1 MSPSTS
7 SGPGVVKLSLA
18 QNAYER
24 LQSASTKD
32 SLSFEEVIGSNSM
45 SETLQKVASYQ
56 QRLLATKSESPNG
69 HLFIN
74 GKYHP
79 FANVRTQPQAIADSI
94 ALDILGS
101 ERIGES
107 SIIPTGTAAIGLYDL
122 GCFQLLLRSTWCT
135 DSTKQDHRTDHG
147 GACFEDCQST

>member
-1 MSPSTS
+1 MTPSTS

-24 LQSASTKD
+24 LQSGSTKD

-45 SETLQKVASYQ
+45 SETLQKVSRYQ
-56 QRLLATKSESPNG
+56 QRLLATKSELPNG

-79 FANVRTQPQAIADSI
+79 FANV
-94 ALDILGS
+94 
-101 ERIGES
+101 
-107 SIIPTGTAAIGLYDL
+107 GTAP
-122 GCFQLLLRSTWCT
+122 
-135 DSTKQDHRTDHG
+135 
-147 GACFEDCQST
+147 

>member
-1 MSPSTS
+1 MTPSTS

-24 LQSASTKD
+24 LQSGSTKE
-32 SLSFEEVIGSNSM
+32 SLTFEEVIGTTSM

-74 GKYHP
+74 GKHHP
-79 FANVRTQPQAIADSI
+79 FANVRTQTQPTADNI
-94 ALDILGS
+94 ALDVLGPK
-101 ERIGES
+101 RIDEPS
-107 SIIPTGTAAIGLYDL
+107 VIPTGTAAIRLYDIR
-122 GCFQLLLRSTWCT
+122 CFQLLLQSTWCT
-135 DSTKQDHRTDHG
+135 DSTKQDHRADHG
-147 GACFEDCQST
+147 GTCFEDCQST

>member
-56 QRLLATKSESPNG
+56 QRLLATRSESPNG

-79 FANVRTQPQAIADSI
+79 FANVRTAP
-94 ALDILGS
+94 
-101 ERIGES
+101 
-107 SIIPTGTAAIGLYDL
+107 
-122 GCFQLLLRSTWCT
+122 
-135 DSTKQDHRTDHG
+135 
-147 GACFEDCQST
+147 